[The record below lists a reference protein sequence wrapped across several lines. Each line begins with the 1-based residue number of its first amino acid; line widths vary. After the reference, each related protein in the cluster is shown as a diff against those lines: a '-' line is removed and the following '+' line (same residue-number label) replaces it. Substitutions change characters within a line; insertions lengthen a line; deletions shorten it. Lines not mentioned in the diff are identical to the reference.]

1 MRQHA
6 RLVWITEDAEKHI
19 AYCARV
25 SNPKNQENEEFSR
38 LLKYCK
44 RKGHW
49 SVFEMASACFELKT
63 TIAVAQQ
70 IIRHKSFSFQ
80 VFSQRYSEV
89 QDMPAPIKLRLKHP
103 TNRQS
108 SIDVSETGILHE
120 LEMMADE
127 AVATALVAYDA
138 MIKGGV
144 APETARNVLPMCTPT
159 TLYMSG
165 TLRSWIHY
173 LESRLDEGTQSE
185 HQELAK
191 LIHAVLKNR
200 CPTIWGE

>member
-6 RLVWITEDAEKHI
+6 RLIWITEDAEKHI

-25 SNPKNQENEEFSR
+25 SNPKNQENDEFGK

-44 RKGHW
+44 KHGHW

-63 TIAVAQQ
+63 TVAIAQQ
-70 IIRHKSFSFQ
+70 LVRHKSFSFQ
-80 VFSQRYSEV
+80 VFSQRYSPVSEKP
-89 QDMPAPIKLRLKHP
+89 DPIRLRLKHP

-108 SIDVSETGILHE
+108 SIDVSDTGILHE
-120 LEMMADE
+120 LEALADE
-127 AVATALVAYDA
+127 SVALAYDTYDK
-138 MIKGGV
+138 MIAGGV

-159 TLYMSG
+159 TLYMVG

-173 LESRLDEGTQSE
+173 LETRLAEGTQGE

-191 LIHAVLKNR
+191 LIHAVLRNR
-200 CPTIWGE
+200 CPTIWSE

>member
-1 MRQHA
+1 MRQQA

-120 LEMMADE
+120 LEIMADE

>member
-1 MRQHA
+1 MRQQA

>member
-1 MRQHA
+1 
-6 RLVWITEDAEKHI
+6 
-19 AYCARV
+19 
-25 SNPKNQENEEFSR
+25 
-38 LLKYCK
+38 
-44 RKGHW
+44 
-49 SVFEMASACFELKT
+49 
-63 TIAVAQQ
+63 
-70 IIRHKSFSFQ
+70 
-80 VFSQRYSEV
+80 
-89 QDMPAPIKLRLKHP
+89 MPAPIKLRLKHP

>member
-25 SNPKNQENEEFSR
+25 SNPANQENEEFSK
-38 LLKYCK
+38 LLAYCK

-49 SVFEMASACFELKT
+49 SVFEMASACFEIKT
-63 TIAVAQQ
+63 TVAIAQQ
-70 IIRHKSFSFQ
+70 MVRHKSFSFQ
-80 VFSQRYSEV
+80 VFSQRYSPVTE
-89 QDMPAPIKLRLKHP
+89 MPDPIRLRLKHP

-108 SIDVSETGILHE
+108 SIDVSESGILDNLE
-120 LEMMADE
+120 LEADE
-127 AVATALVAYDA
+127 SVALAYATYDK
-138 MIKGGV
+138 MIAGGV

-159 TLYMSG
+159 TLYMVG

-173 LESRLDEGTQSE
+173 LQTRLDYGAQDE
-185 HQELAK
+185 HQDIAK
-191 LIHAVLKNR
+191 LIHAILKNR
-200 CPTIWGE
+200 CPTIWE

>member
-25 SNPKNQENEEFSR
+25 SNPANQENEEFSK
-38 LLKYCK
+38 LLAYCK

-49 SVFEMASACFELKT
+49 SVFEMASACFEIKT
-63 TIAVAQQ
+63 TVAIAQQ
-70 IIRHKSFSFQ
+70 MVRHKSFSFQ
-80 VFSQRYSEV
+80 VFSQRYSPVTE
-89 QDMPAPIKLRLKHP
+89 MPDPIRLRLKHP

-108 SIDVSETGILHE
+108 SIDVSESGILDNLE
-120 LEMMADE
+120 LEADE
-127 AVATALVAYDA
+127 SVALAYATYDK
-138 MIKGGV
+138 MIAGGV

-159 TLYMSG
+159 TLYMAG

-173 LESRLDEGTQSE
+173 LQTRLDYGAQDE
-185 HQELAK
+185 HQDIAK
-191 LIHAVLKNR
+191 LIHAILKNR
-200 CPTIWGE
+200 CPTIWE

>member
-1 MRQHA
+1 MRQQA

-70 IIRHKSFSFQ
+70 VIRHKSFSFQ

-89 QDMPAPIKLRLKHP
+89 QEVPAPIKLRLKHP

>member
-25 SNPKNQENEEFSR
+25 SNPANQENEEFSK
-38 LLKYCK
+38 LLAYCK

-49 SVFEMASACFELKT
+49 SVFEMASACFEIKT
-63 TIAVAQQ
+63 TVAIAQQ
-70 IIRHKSFSFQ
+70 MVRHKSFSFQ
-80 VFSQRYSEV
+80 VFSQRYSPVTE
-89 QDMPAPIKLRLKHP
+89 MPDPIRLRLKHP

-108 SIDVSETGILHE
+108 SIDVSESGILDYLE
-120 LEMMADE
+120 LEADE
-127 AVATALVAYDA
+127 SVALAYATYDK
-138 MIKGGV
+138 MIAGGV

-159 TLYMSG
+159 TLYMVG

-173 LESRLDEGTQSE
+173 LQTRLDYGAQDE
-185 HQELAK
+185 HQDIAK
-191 LIHAVLKNR
+191 LIHAILKNR
-200 CPTIWGE
+200 CPTIWE